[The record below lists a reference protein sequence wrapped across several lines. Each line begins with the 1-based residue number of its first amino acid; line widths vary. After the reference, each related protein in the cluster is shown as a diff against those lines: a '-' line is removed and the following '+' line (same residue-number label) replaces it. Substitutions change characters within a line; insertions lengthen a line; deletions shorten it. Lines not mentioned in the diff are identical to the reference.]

1 VFQTFR
7 NAWKIPE
14 LKKRLLFTLAIIVI
28 YRLGCAIPVP
38 FITGSS
44 LTSMFSNG
52 NMLTYLDMMSGGAL
66 SQCTLFAL
74 GVTPYINASI
84 IVQLLCVAIPALENL
99 AKEPDGQQKLQQITR
114 YAGAG
119 IAAILA
125 IGYYFVIRNM
135 GALKYTTGFAG
146 FFAAIVIILC
156 FTAGAQLITWC
167 GEQIDDKGIGNGIS
181 LLIFASIVSRWS
193 SVYTAVTGL
202 LTRAAAG
209 EAQFYIFLPLLLVLA
224 FVAIVFIVIMTNA
237 ERRITVQYA
246 KRVVGRKQMGGQ
258 NSYIPLKL
266 NMSGVMPIIF
276 ASSLV
281 SIPGTIGSFISV
293 DQASHPFWY
302 SFFNAFN
309 YTSFAYV
316 VIYLLLI
323 VAFNYF
329 YVAIQYNPVE
339 IANNL
344 RRNNGSI
351 PGFRPGKPT
360 SDFLTRTLSKITLI
374 GAVFLAVV
382 AVLPILLGNLTG
394 VSIQLGGTSLLIV
407 VGVALDTTR
416 SLDSFMTMRNHKG
429 FLG

>member
-1 VFQTFR
+1 MFQTFR

-14 LKKRLLFTLAIIVI
+14 LKNRLLFTLAILVI

-38 FITGSS
+38 FITGSALS
-44 LTSMFSNG
+44 AMFSNG

-66 SQCTLFAL
+66 SRCTLFAL

-84 IVQLLCVAIPALENL
+84 IMQLLTIAIPYLENL
-99 AKEPDGQQKLQQITR
+99 AKEPDGQTKLQQLTR
-114 YAGAG
+114 YAGG
-119 IAAILA
+119 VIALIMSL
-125 IGYYFVIRNM
+125 GYYFVVRSM
-135 GALKYTTGFAG
+135 GALKYTTGAAG
-146 FFAAIVIILC
+146 VFSAAVIILS

-193 SVYTAVTGL
+193 SVYTTVTGL

-209 EAQFYIFLPLLLVLA
+209 EPQFYILLPLLLVLA
-224 FVAIVFIVIMTNA
+224 LAVIVFIVIMTNA

-258 NSYIPLKL
+258 SSYIPLKL

-281 SIPGTIGSFISV
+281 SIPGTIGSFLNI
-293 DQASHPFWY
+293 DQAAHPFWY
-302 SFFNAFN
+302 AFFHTFN
-309 YTSFAYV
+309 YTSPLYI

-323 VAFNYF
+323 LGFNYF

-360 SDFLTRTLSKITLI
+360 SDFITRTLSKITLI
-374 GAVFLAVV
+374 GAIFLAAV
-382 AVLPILLGNLTG
+382 AVLPIILGNLTG
-394 VSIQLGGTSLLIV
+394 MSIQLGGTSLLIV